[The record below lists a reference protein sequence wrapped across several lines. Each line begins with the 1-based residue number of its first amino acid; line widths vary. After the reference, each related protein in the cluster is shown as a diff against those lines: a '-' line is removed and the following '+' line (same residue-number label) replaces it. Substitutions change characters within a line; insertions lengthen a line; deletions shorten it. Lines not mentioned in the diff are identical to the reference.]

1 MPNTRIVRTSLAAM
15 AVAAGLVA
23 TATPAQAGWGVRVGL
38 PLPLVVPPLVVSV
51 GSVPPVAPYY
61 RPYAAGCGLNGTYAP
76 AYAPYVA
83 PYYATRAV
91 VAPYAVL
98 APRAAFARVWVPGSR
113 PHWEVRRAARYGYRR
128 W

>member
-38 PLPLVVPPLVVSV
+38 PLPLVVPPLVISV
-51 GSVPPVAPYY
+51 GSVLPVAPYY
-61 RPYAAGCGLNGTYAP
+61 RPYAAGCNLNGY
-76 AYAPYVA
+76 YA
-83 PYYATRAV
+83 PYYAPRAV
-91 VAPYAVL
+91 VG
-98 APRAAFARVWVPGSR
+98 PRASFARVWVPGPR
-113 PHWEVRRAARYGYRR
+113 PHWEARRAARYGYRR